1 VNQHADAGVLA
12 AARAAMAGRLGA
24 AAGLDPQWREAF
36 AAVPRDA
43 FIPPLVWR
51 DENGTGVPV
60 DRASDPAAWNAM
72 LYDEY
77 ASIVTQLD
85 DGTDAGEGRFTS
97 SSTMPVVMA
106 RMLAQM
112 PVDQGSSVIE
122 VGTGTGYNAAVL
134 SHRYSLG
141 RVSTIEVDPALA
153 TEAEKALER
162 AGFGA
167 TSVLCGDGVD
177 HLPADLH
184 ADALMA
190 TCSIAHLPD
199 RWLRAVPNGIIIAP
213 FYAGWLPA
221 AVLVLHTRGGEGRG
235 RFLRNFRFM
244 HARAHRWEGPR
255 PETAEAERERVTR
268 LAPWLV
274 TSANEAAAFCVSLK
288 LPGVDYRI
296 DERENRKTLT
306 AWDNA
311 AAQSWAEVAWER
323 HGAGWSVREAGARS
337 LWTDIEAAF
346 EHWARLGEP
355 SIDRYILEADTGD
368 KRLQEVGASLV
379 ATLDGATVWLL

>member
-1 VNQHADAGVLA
+1 
-12 AARAAMAGRLGA
+12 MAGRLGA

-36 AAVPRDA
+36 AAAPREA

-51 DENGTGVPV
+51 DENGTGIPV
-60 DRASDPAAWNAM
+60 DRASDPAAWTAM

-77 ASIVTQLD
+77 SSIVTQLD

-97 SSTMPVVMA
+97 SSTMPIVMA
-106 RMLAQM
+106 RMLAHL
-112 PVDQGSSVIE
+112 PGKPEASVIE
-122 VGTGTGYNAAVL
+122 VGAGTGYNAAVL
-134 SHRYSLG
+134 SHRYRLG
-141 RVSTIEVDPALA
+141 RVTTIEVDPALA
-153 TEAEKALER
+153 TEAEKALEQ

-167 TSVLCGDGVD
+167 TRVLCGDGVD
-177 HLPADLH
+177 HLPADLN
-184 ADALMA
+184 ADALIA

-199 RWLRAVPNGIIIAP
+199 RWLRAVPNGTIIAP

-221 AVLVLHTRGGEGRG
+221 AVLVLHTRNGGARG

-255 PETAEAERERVTR
+255 PQSAAADHEWVSQ

-274 TSANEAAAFCVSLK
+274 TSANEAAAFAVSLK

-296 DERENRKTLT
+296 DEHENRKTLT

-311 AAQSWAEVAWER
+311 PEQSWAEVAWER
-323 HGAGWSVREAGARS
+323 QDAGWSIREAGPRS
-337 LWTDIEAAF
+337 LWTEAEAGF

-355 SIDRYILEADTGD
+355 SIDRYIVEADTPE
-368 KRLQEVGASLV
+368 RRMHETGANLV
-379 ATLDGATVWLL
+379 AHLGGVTVWVL